1 MLEFLSLGVPVLN
14 PITEELTQP
23 QLAGT
28 HPDLIPIE
36 SVPET
41 LARIAV
47 FQKDPGLLFQFAVSQ
62 NKKLFELLAG
72 AKPVHSYL

>member
-1 MLEFLSLGVPVLN
+1 VLN

-47 FQKDPGLLFQFAVSQ
+47 FQKDPGLLFEFAVSQ
-62 NKKLFELLAG
+62 NKKLVELLAE